1 MIRCNLPESLRPP
14 YLSAPSPSRGGLG
27 WGWVFRPEGNPI
39 PLLTSPLKGEEIHG
53 IRVRRGF
60 SLLLP
65 LAFFILLLSGC
76 ARIEPGRAPDL
87 NLPAQWSEPATA
99 SAPLPETEWWTRFD
113 SPSLDALIAE
123 THLTAPDI
131 RLAAERVRQAEIA
144 LRISGASLFPSLNL
158 DGSTAWRRTDP
169 SGAPAATS
177 ESTGLSLGA
186 SYEIDLWGRL
196 GAQIASTGHA
206 VAAGRHDLDAVRLSL
221 EAGVATAYFQILS
234 LDERIAIA
242 RENLAIAERVL
253 QIVEAR
259 YRAGAASSLDV
270 SRQRT
275 TVTSQRASLVP
286 LESQRN
292 QAVYALAVLVGQA
305 PQGFAVVS
313 EPIGGI
319 ALIPVSP
326 GLPSDLLVR
335 RPDLARSEA
344 ELAAADADIAAARAA
359 LLPNIRLSGS
369 GGLAGAALLSLS
381 SPATSLG
388 ITASVVQT
396 IFDGGRLRG
405 QVELASSRREALVET
420 YRRNILVALREVED
434 ALSNLDRSARQM
446 EFQTEILE
454 EARRTLRLAELR
466 YREGA
471 DDLLSMLDAQRTLF
485 QAQDQLAQLQF
496 ARLSATVDLYRALGG
511 GWSTPEAGE
520 ERVQKNEG

>member
-1 MIRCNLPESLRPP
+1 MNRFAIL
-14 YLSAPSPSRGGLG
+14 
-27 WGWVFRPEGNPI
+27 VFLF
-39 PLLTSPLKGEEIHG
+39 LLM
-53 IRVRRGF
+53 
-60 SLLLP
+60 P
-65 LAFFILLLSGC
+65 LAGC
-76 ARIEPGRAPDL
+76 AHRIEPGRTPDL
-87 NLPAQWSEPATA
+87 DLPAQWSEPAA
-99 SAPLPETEWWTRFD
+99 QVAPLPETAWWKRFD

-123 THLTAPDI
+123 THLAAPDI

-158 DGSTAWRRTDP
+158 DGSTSWRRTDP
-169 SGAPAATS
+169 SGAPAVTG
-177 ESTGLSLGA
+177 ESTGISLGA
-186 SYEIDLWGRL
+186 SYEVDLWGRL
-196 GAQIASTGHA
+196 GAQVASAGHA
-206 VAAGRHDLDAVRLSL
+206 VAASRHDLDAVRLSL
-221 EAGVATAYFQILS
+221 EAGVATAYFQIIS

-275 TVTSQRASLVP
+275 TVTSQRAALVP

-292 QAVYALAVLVGQA
+292 QAVYALAVLVGQI
-305 PQGFAVVS
+305 PQEFTLVS
-313 EPIGGI
+313 EPIGRI

-326 GLPSDLLVR
+326 GLPSGLLVR

-369 GGLAGAALLSLS
+369 GGLASTALLSLT

-388 ITASVVQT
+388 ITASIVQT

-446 EFQTEILE
+446 EFQADILE

-511 GWSTPEAGE
+511 GWSAPEAGE
-520 ERVQKNEG
+520 EADQKNEG